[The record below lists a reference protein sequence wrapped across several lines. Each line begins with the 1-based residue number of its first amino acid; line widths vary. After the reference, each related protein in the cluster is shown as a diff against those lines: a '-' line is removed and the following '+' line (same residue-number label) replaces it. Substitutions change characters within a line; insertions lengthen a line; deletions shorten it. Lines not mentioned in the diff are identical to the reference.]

1 MELISGNIKLRP
13 LRYADKE
20 PLAKLANNKKIW
32 NNLRD
37 MFPHPYFMEDAEK
50 FIDSIK
56 LQEPIVTF
64 AIELDYDF
72 VGVIGMILQPD
83 VYRKGAEIGY
93 WIGEPYWN
101 KGIST
106 VALSLATKYGFEELN
121 LERLYAGVFAFNDP
135 SIKVL
140 EKCGY
145 NLEGISR
152 NAVFK
157 NGKLV
162 DEYRYAKLREDQ

>member
-1 MELISGNIKLRP
+1 MSGNISLRP
-13 LRYADKE
+13 IRYEDKE
-20 PLAKLANNKKIW
+20 RLAKLADNKKIW
-32 NNLRD
+32 KNLRD
-37 MFPHPYFMEDAEK
+37 MFPHPYAMADAEK

-56 LQEPIVTF
+56 LQEQQVTF
-64 AIELDYDF
+64 AIDYKHQF
-72 VGVIGMILQPD
+72 VGVIGITSQSD

-101 KGIST
+101 KGISSR
-106 VALSLATKYGFEELN
+106 ALLLATEYGFEELN
-121 LERLYAGVFAFNDP
+121 LERLYAGVFAFNEP
-135 SIKVL
+135 SKRVL

-145 NLEGISR
+145 KLEGISR

-162 DEYRYAKLREDQ
+162 DEFRYAKLKME

>member
-13 LRYADKE
+13 IRYTDRE
-20 PLAKLANNKKIW
+20 PLANLANNKNIW
-32 NNLRD
+32 NNLRN
-37 MFPHPYFMEDAEK
+37 MFPHPYTVADSEK

-56 LQEPIVTF
+56 IQELQITF
-64 AIELDYDF
+64 AIEFEHNF
-72 VGVIGMILQPD
+72 VGVIGMILLQD

-101 KGIST
+101 KGISSR
-106 VALSLATKYGFEELN
+106 ALLLATEYGFEQLK
-121 LERLYAGVFAFNDP
+121 LERLCAGVFAFNDP
-135 SIKVL
+135 SKRVL

-145 NLEGISR
+145 KLEGISR

-157 NGKLV
+157 NGKLI
-162 DEYRYAKLREDQ
+162 DEYRYAKLKME